1 MRNMKDFLN
10 YIGQE
15 VRKNWKLLLWCVLI
29 GSILTSLF
37 SGKSNVELNAITVSP
52 NEQFVACFGNN
63 GGNKIH
69 CFHADGTLSFV
80 YDIPLELSSGGHCVL
95 WFENNVLCALFYR
108 TNKIVS
114 FSMDGS
120 VLSIADDVNAKK
132 RPEYPSFSRQ
142 SHQYVYEGNEID
154 VVYDTGGFFGYWIL
168 GAERYLAITLKNG
181 ETIKAIAW
189 VAQNQ

>member
-1 MRNMKDFLN
+1 MEDFLN
-10 YIGQE
+10 YTKQH
-15 VRKNWKLLLWCVLI
+15 VTKNWKLLLWSLLI
-29 GSILTSLF
+29 GFILISLF
-37 SGKSNVELNAITVSP
+37 SGKSNVALNAIAVSP

-63 GGNKIH
+63 GGYRIH
-69 CFHADGTLSFV
+69 CFHADGTLAFV

-95 WFENNVLCALFYR
+95 WFENNELCALFYR

-120 VLSIADDVNAKK
+120 VLSITDDVNAKK
-132 RPEYPSFSRQ
+132 RPEYPSFSLQ
-142 SHQYVYEGNEID
+142 LHQYIYEGNEID
-154 VVYDTGGFFGYWIL
+154 VIYDTGGFFRYWIL

-181 ETIKAIAW
+181 ETIKVLAW